1 MRTARSKMP
10 SSYTISQHVA
20 FILSLI
26 LTSLVLN
33 GCIITADPDNI
44 DKIQGSGL
52 LETRTIDVS
61 DFSKIST
68 VLPGSLVISQGIEE
82 SLELSAQANLFPYIE
97 IFVDDDGLL
106 HIETEED
113 VNLEPTRPISIL
125 LTVKSINELNFAG
138 DGLVQI
144 DTLATTQLE
153 VTLAGS
159 GDIEINQ
166 LTAVLLDISLAGSG
180 DMLLAGTVDEQNI
193 MLAGSGD
200 IEARELISSKA
211 EIEIA
216 GSGSANVNVSEEL
229 TALIVG
235 SGSVRYLGNPTV
247 ETTIVGS
254 GTVGPLGE

>member
-10 SSYTISQHVA
+10 SYHMTTQNIA
-20 FILSLI
+20 LTLLSI
-26 LTSLVLN
+26 GTCVLLS

-44 DKIQGSGL
+44 DRIQGSGL

-68 VLPGSLVISQGIEE
+68 ILPGSLIITQGTEE

-97 IFVDDDGLL
+97 IFVDDEGLL
-106 HIETEED
+106 RIETEDD
-113 VNLEPTRPISIL
+113 VNLEPTRPISIQ
-125 LTVKSINELNFAG
+125 LTVRSINELIFAG

-144 DTLATTQLE
+144 DTLATTQMA

-166 LTAVLLDISLAGSG
+166 LTTVLLDVSLAGSG
-180 DMLLAGTVDEQNI
+180 DMLLTGTVEEQNI

-200 IEARELISSKA
+200 IEARELSSNKA

-216 GSGSANVNVSEEL
+216 GSGSATVNVSDEL

-247 ETTIVGS
+247 DTTIVGS
-254 GTVGPLGE
+254 GSVEPLGE